1 LIEVLLTIAAIV
13 ALYWAI
19 KLILTVVIV
28 MTYKLTGRM
37 EELEIA
43 LALREVMGAEKY
55 RNILKKINK

>member
-1 LIEVLLTIAAIV
+1 MIEVLLTIAAIV